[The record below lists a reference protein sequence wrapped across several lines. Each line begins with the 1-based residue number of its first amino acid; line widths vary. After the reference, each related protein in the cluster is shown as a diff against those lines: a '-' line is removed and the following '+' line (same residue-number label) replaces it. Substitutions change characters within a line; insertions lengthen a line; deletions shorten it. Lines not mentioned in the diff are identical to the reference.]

1 MYAKRMKRLGTET
14 AFDVL
19 AMAKKL
25 EAKGMDV
32 VHLEIGEPDF
42 DTPANITQA
51 AIDALKQGWTHYN
64 PSPGLPDFRAEIA
77 RFITKDRGI
86 NVAPENVVI
95 TPGAKPILFFSA
107 LAILEDGDE
116 AIYPNPGFP
125 IYESVIRFFG
135 AKAVPVRL
143 REENDFGLDIE
154 ELKEKITSRT
164 RMIILNTP
172 QNPTGGVLRREQ
184 LGEIAD
190 LVRKKN
196 LFILSD
202 EIYSKILY
210 EGEHVSI
217 ASFPGMQEKTI
228 ILDGYS
234 KTYAMTGWRL
244 GYGVMNET
252 LAKHVARLQTNCTSC
267 TCSFTQRAGIAG
279 ITGPQDDSI
288 KMVKEF
294 KKRRDVV
301 VHGLN
306 SIKGVSCKTPR
317 GAFYVF
323 PNIKGTGMD
332 CDELASRLLEEKGV
346 ALLAGTAF
354 GKYGKG
360 YLRLSYANSIENI
373 NKGLSR
379 MKEFIEKL

>member
-1 MYAKRMKRLGTET
+1 MKRLGTET

-19 AMAKKL
+19 AKAKKL
-25 EAKGMDV
+25 EAKGVDV

-42 DTPANITQA
+42 DTPSNITQA

-64 PSPGLPDFRAEIA
+64 PSPGLPEFRAEIA
-77 RFITKDRGI
+77 KFITKDRGI
-86 NVAPENVVI
+86 KVNPENVVI

-107 LAILEDGDE
+107 LAILEEGDE

-125 IYESVIRFFG
+125 IYESVIKFFG
-135 AKAVPVRL
+135 ARAVPIRL
-143 REENDFGLDIE
+143 REENDFGLDMK
-154 ELKEKITSRT
+154 ELREKITSRT

-172 QNPTGGVLRREQ
+172 QNPTGGVLKREQ
-184 LGEIAD
+184 LAEIAD

-196 LFILSD
+196 LFVLSD
-202 EIYSKILY
+202 EIYCKILY

-217 ASFPGMQEKTI
+217 ASLPGMQEKTV

-244 GYGVMNET
+244 GYGIMNET

-267 TCSFTQRAGIAG
+267 TCSFTQRAGMAG

-288 KMVKEF
+288 KMVREF
-294 KKRRDVV
+294 KKRRDVIV
-301 VHGLN
+301 KGLC
-306 SIKGVSCKTPR
+306 SIKGVGCKTPR

-323 PNIKGTGMD
+323 PNVKATGMD
-332 CDELASRLLEEKGV
+332 CDELADKLLEEKGV
-346 ALLAGTAF
+346 ALLSGTAF

>member
-19 AMAKKL
+19 AKAKKL
-25 EAKGMDV
+25 EAEGVDV

-42 DTPANITQA
+42 GTPANITQA
-51 AIDALKQGWTHYN
+51 AIDALRQGWTHYN
-64 PSPGLPDFRAEIA
+64 PSPGLPEFRTEIA
-77 RFITKDRGI
+77 RFISKDRGI
-86 NVAPENVVI
+86 KVAPENVVI

-107 LAILEDGDE
+107 LAILEEGDE
-116 AIYPNPGFP
+116 AVYPNPGFP

-135 AKAVPVRL
+135 AKAIPIRL
-143 REENDFGLDIE
+143 REENDFGLDIG

-164 RMIILNTP
+164 RMIILNSP

-210 EGEHVSI
+210 EGEHLSI

-288 KMVKEF
+288 EMVKEF
-294 KKRRDVV
+294 KKRRDVIV
-301 VHGLN
+301 RGLN
-306 SIKGVSCKTPR
+306 SIKGVSCKNPR

-323 PNIKGTGMD
+323 PNVKATGLE
-332 CDELASRLLEEKGV
+332 CEELASRLLEEKGV

-373 NKGLSR
+373 NKGLVR
-379 MKEFIEKL
+379 MKEFIEGL

>member
-1 MYAKRMKRLGTET
+1 MYAKRMKKLGTET

-19 AMAKKL
+19 AKAKKL
-25 EAKGMDV
+25 EAKGVDV

-51 AIDALKQGWTHYN
+51 AIDALRQGWTHYN
-64 PSPGLPDFRAEIA
+64 PSPGLPEFRAEIA
-77 RFITKDRGI
+77 KFITKDRGI

-95 TPGAKPILFFSA
+95 TPGGKPILFFSA
-107 LAILEDGDE
+107 LAILDEGDE

-135 AKAVPVRL
+135 AKPVPIRL
-143 REENDFGLDIE
+143 REENDFGLDIG

-164 RMIILNTP
+164 RLIILNSP
-172 QNPTGGVLRREQ
+172 QNPTGGVLKREQ

-196 LFILSD
+196 LFVLSD
-202 EIYSKILY
+202 EIYCKILY

-217 ASFPGMQEKTI
+217 ASFPGMQDKTI

-244 GYGVMNET
+244 GYGILPPD
-252 LAKHVARLQTNCTSC
+252 LAPHITRLMTNSASC
-267 TCSFTQRAGIAG
+267 TASFIQKAGVEAIV
-279 ITGPQDDSI
+279 GPQSEPERYLA
-288 KMVKEF
+288 EF
-294 KKRRDVV
+294 KRRRDVIV
-301 VHGLN
+301 DGLN
-306 SIKGVSCKTPR
+306 AIPGFSCLRPQ

-323 PNIKGTGMD
+323 PNTSRTGLTSTD
-332 CDELASRLLEEKGV
+332 LADYLLNE
-346 ALLAGTAF
+346 A
-354 GKYGKG
+354 
-360 YLRLSYANSIENI
+360 
-373 NKGLSR
+373 
-379 MKEFIEKL
+379 

>member
-1 MYAKRMKRLGTET
+1 MYAKRMKKLGTET

-19 AMAKKL
+19 AKAKKL
-25 EAKGMDV
+25 EAKGVDV

-51 AIDALKQGWTHYN
+51 AIDALRQGWTHYN
-64 PSPGLPDFRAEIA
+64 PSPGLPEFRAEIA
-77 RFITKDRGI
+77 KFITKDRGI

-95 TPGAKPILFFSA
+95 TPGGKPILFFSA
-107 LAILEDGDE
+107 LAILDEGDE

-135 AKAVPVRL
+135 AKPVPIRL
-143 REENDFGLDIE
+143 REENDFGLDIG

-164 RMIILNTP
+164 RLIILNSP
-172 QNPTGGVLRREQ
+172 QNPTGGVLKREQ

-196 LFILSD
+196 LFVLSD
-202 EIYSKILY
+202 EIYCKILY

-217 ASFPGMQEKTI
+217 ASFPGMQDKTI

-244 GYGVMNET
+244 GYGIMNET

-279 ITGPQDDSI
+279 ITGPQDDSM
-288 KMVKEF
+288 KMVREF

-301 VHGLN
+301 VRGLN

-323 PNIKGTGMD
+323 PNVKATGMD
-332 CDELASRLLEEKGV
+332 CDVLASRLLEEKGV
-346 ALLAGTAF
+346 ALLSGTAF